1 MFTGIVECMGT
12 VLEVRETRGVRRLR
26 IGTPWPSGW
35 VKVGDSIS
43 VDGACLTVVD
53 AGKGYISAEVVR
65 ETISRTTLGKLR
77 RGDRVNLERPLRLGE
92 GLGGHIVLGHVDGVG
107 RIAGRV
113 DRQGGAIFE
122 IFLEPDLMKYVAPRG
137 SVAVD
142 GVSLT
147 VLDVRGDVFSVSII
161 PHTLSVTT
169 FRFKRRGDLVNVEVD
184 VLARYLE
191 RLTSGRPVTFKKL
204 REMGFEVP

>member
-12 VLEVRETRGVRRLR
+12 VLDVREARGVKRLR
-26 IGTPWPSGW
+26 IATPWPSDG

-43 VDGACLTVVD
+43 VDGACLTGVE
-53 AGKGYISAEVVR
+53 AGEGYFSAEVVR
-65 ETISRTTLGKLR
+65 ETVSRTTLGRLR
-77 RGDRVNLERPLRLGE
+77 RGDKVNLERALRLGE

-107 RIAGRV
+107 RIVEREE
-113 DRQGGAIFE
+113 REEGAIFE
-122 IFLEPDLMKYVAPRG
+122 ISLEPGLMKYLAPRG

-147 VLDVRGDVFSVSII
+147 VLDVRDNVFSVSII

-169 FRFKRRGDLVNVEVD
+169 FGLKRRGDLVNVEVD

-191 RLTSGRPVTFKKL
+191 RLTSGRSEGLTFEKL
-204 REMGFEVP
+204 REMGF